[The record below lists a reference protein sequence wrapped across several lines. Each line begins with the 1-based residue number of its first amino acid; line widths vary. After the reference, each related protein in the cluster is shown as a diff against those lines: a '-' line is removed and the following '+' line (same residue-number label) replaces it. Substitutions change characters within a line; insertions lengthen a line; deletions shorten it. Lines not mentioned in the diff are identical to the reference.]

1 MRKIVASTIK
11 LGHDL
16 GMKVVAEGVETQK
29 EEDILKELHCDIG
42 QGYLYSAAMPAS
54 DVLNWRNNETI

>member
-1 MRKIVASTIK
+1 
-11 LGHDL
+11 
-16 GMKVVAEGVETQK
+16 MKVVAEGVETQK

>member
-1 MRKIVASTIK
+1 MRK
-11 LGHDL
+11 LYFNL
-16 GMKVVAEGVETQK
+16 
-29 EEDILKELHCDIG
+29 EDVG